1 MSTLYQKIQ
10 NIYKRDPQT
19 KKIIE
24 KEFTSKELDYLKDNL
39 WEGTEKVD
47 GTNIRVIWDGFR
59 VSFGG
64 RTDKAEIP
72 TPLATKLNQMF
83 SGSEI
88 EQLFEQKFGEKN
100 VILFGEGF
108 GPKIQKSG
116 GTYRKE
122 NDFILFDVMI
132 NDKYLSRDN
141 VEDVAAYFGIQ
152 CVPVVFRGTLQEAVD
167 FVKTNPES
175 KVATNGKMTM
185 EGIVV
190 KPAVELCDSKGE
202 RIIVKI
208 KCCDYNK

>member
-19 KKIIE
+19 KEIIE

-141 VEDVAAYFGIQ
+141 IEDVAAYFGIQ
-152 CVPVVFRGTLQEAVD
+152 CVPVVFKGTLQEAVD
-167 FVKTNPES
+167 FIKTNPES

-190 KPAVELCDSKGE
+190 KPAAELYDSKGE